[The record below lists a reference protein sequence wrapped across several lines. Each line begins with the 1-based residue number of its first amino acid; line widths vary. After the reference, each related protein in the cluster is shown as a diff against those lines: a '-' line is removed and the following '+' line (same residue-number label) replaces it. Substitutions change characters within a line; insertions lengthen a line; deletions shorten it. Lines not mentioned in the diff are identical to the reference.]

1 LFRPPHDLLQL
12 LKLLALLINE
22 QLRVTNDVDEQDVAE
37 IGCVNA
43 LLNKRDEAHNAI
55 EELKARAAHEY
66 IGETLIVYIYLALG
80 DKEQAFAWIEE
91 GYQSRAGNL
100 LWLEMEP
107 KFDPVRSDRVL
118 LSLLGEFL
126 AANLIDAA

>member
-1 LFRPPHDLLQL
+1 ME
-12 LKLLALLINE
+12 K
-22 QLRVTNDVDEQDVAE
+22 
-37 IGCVNA
+37 
-43 LLNKRDEAHNAI
+43 
-55 EELKARAAHEY
+55 
-66 IGETLIVYIYLALG
+66 
-80 DKEQAFAWIEE
+80 

-100 LWLEMEP
+100 LWLEMDP

>member
-1 LFRPPHDLLQL
+1 M
-12 LKLLALLINE
+12 
-22 QLRVTNDVDEQDVAE
+22 AE

-80 DKEQAFAWIEE
+80 DKEQAFVDGE
-91 GYQSRAGNL
+91 GLSIACRQSSLAGDGA
-100 LWLEMEP
+100 
-107 KFDPVRSDRVL
+107 KVRS
-118 LSLLGEFL
+118 GTQ
-126 AANLIDAA
+126 

>member
-1 LFRPPHDLLQL
+1 M
-12 LKLLALLINE
+12 
-22 QLRVTNDVDEQDVAE
+22 AE

-80 DKEQAFAWIEE
+80 DKEQAFVDGE
-91 GYQSRAGNL
+91 GLSIACRNL